1 MPATVTIQIATET
14 DAAWVAALCADQ
26 FYRVH
31 EPGFVKED
39 LLWLIDYKFNSLA
52 LQQDIADPANFY
64 HVAFLNQQPA
74 GCIKV
79 GAPTLALAKQEAGAM
94 EVSRLYLY
102 PHLTGQGI
110 GLQLLH
116 AAMQAAVQKG
126 YASCW
131 LHVFMQNPG
140 ARKFYEREGFNVVGT
155 EQLLVK
161 NSSPNG
167 WVMMKTLV

>member
-1 MPATVTIQIATET
+1 MPGTITIQKAAET

-39 LLWLIDYKFNSLA
+39 LLWLIDYKFNTRA
-52 LQQDIADPANFY
+52 LQQDIVDPANYY

-79 GAPTLALAKQEAGAM
+79 SAPTLALAKQKAGAM
-94 EVSRLYLY
+94 EVSRLYLF
-102 PHLTGQGI
+102 PQLTGQGI

-116 AAMQAAVQKG
+116 TAMQAAVQRD
-126 YASCW
+126 YTSCW

-140 ARKFYEREGFNVVGT
+140 ARKFYEREGFIVAGT

-161 NSSPNG
+161 NSKPEG